1 MIVALLSTF
10 TPEKRS
16 RKQQSISLA
25 LTYMSL
31 RVSKRLFSTE
41 WFRIKRYDMKR
52 VIKVIGLIMI
62 TTLIV
67 SVADLIF
74 DLNLKRYTTYI
85 VFFIGTALN
94 KIGDR

>member
-1 MIVALLSTF
+1 
-10 TPEKRS
+10 
-16 RKQQSISLA
+16 
-25 LTYMSL
+25 
-31 RVSKRLFSTE
+31 
-41 WFRIKRYDMKR
+41 MKR